1 MSTPEI
7 ESQAEASAGRPPEP
21 EREMLAPNVSTPAA
35 GEGRRWRM
43 PADLLAQ
50 TCRRVGIAGVVFA
63 GIWAVVLLMQNIVW
77 RFFEGHQAMYFDGLW
92 PMPGNLIAGAG
103 IVISLAMVA
112 IANWLSDRPHLLIR
126 IGLLFEV
133 LTAALIA
140 LLNWHLPEA
149 ILGIGVSWVC
159 VVIIAYPAIVPA
171 APGRILLASMIAA
184 SMDPLM
190 YWLLAAGEPGVTA
203 DGFALTWMFMPNYLC
218 ALLAVVPANV
228 IRTLGQRVSRA
239 RELGSYRLEER
250 LGTGGMGEVYRATHR
265 LLARPAAI
273 KLIRPE
279 VLGASTEEAAEVI
292 VERFKREARAAANLR
307 SPNTIELY
315 DFGTTAD
322 GALYYVMEL
331 LEGLDLQE
339 MVDRFGPLPPA
350 RAVHFLRQACLSLG
364 EAHDRGLI
372 HRDIKP
378 SNMVAARLGLGVDH
392 LKILDFGLVKADPAH
407 EEDQTRLTSP
417 NVTTG
422 TPAFMSP
429 EIALGEGP
437 VDRRADIYALG
448 CVGYWLLTA
457 KPVFEGATPVAV
469 LMGHVRDEPVPPSQ
483 CSELEIPQ
491 ELDDVILACLA
502 KRPEDRPNT
511 AMELYEAL
519 CCIPVAPWNSTTALE
534 WWSLHLPEL
543 VRTDPTTPLSGP
555 TPVLVEPNLVARVP

>member
-1 MSTPEI
+1 MSTPEDDRP
-7 ESQAEASAGRPPEP
+7 SKQHSASGPAAPR
-21 EREMLAPNVSTPAA
+21 ERTARTEHRREILAPELSTPTAA
-35 GEGRRWRM
+35 EGGPRSM
-43 PADLLAQ
+43 PSDLLGQ
-50 TCRRVGIAGVVFA
+50 ICRRVGVAGVVFA
-63 GIWAVVLLMQNIVW
+63 AVWTVVLLMQNVIW
-77 RFFEGHQAMYFDGLW
+77 RLFEPIPAMYFSDVW

-103 IVISLAMVA
+103 VALSLAMVPL
-112 IANWLSDRPHLLIR
+112 ANWLSERPHLSIR
-126 IGLLFEV
+126 IGLGFEI

-140 LLNWHLPEA
+140 SLNWQLPEA
-149 ILGIGVSWVC
+149 MMGIGISWVC
-159 VVIIAYPAIVPA
+159 IVVIAYPAIVPA
-171 APGRILLASMIAA
+171 APGHILVASLIAA

-190 YWLLAAGEPGVTA
+190 FWLLAAGEPGVFA
-203 DGFALTWMFMPNYLC
+203 DGFALTWIFMPNYIC
-218 ALLAVVPANV
+218 AFLAIVPAKV
-228 IRTLGQRVSRA
+228 VRTLGQRVSRA

-250 LGTGGMGEVYRATHR
+250 LRSGGMGDVYRATHR

-279 VLGASTEEAAEVI
+279 VLGASTDEAAEVI

-339 MVDRFGPLPPA
+339 MVERFGPLPAA

-378 SNMVAARLGLGVDH
+378 SNLVAARLGLGVDH

-407 EEDQTRLTSP
+407 DADQTKLTSP
-417 NVTTG
+417 NVTAG

-429 EIALGEGP
+429 EVALGEGP

-448 CVGYWLLTA
+448 CVGYWLLTG

-469 LMGHVRDEPVPPSQ
+469 LMGHVRDDPVPPSQ
-483 CSELEIPQ
+483 RSELDVPA
-491 ELDDVILACLA
+491 ELDEVILECLA
-502 KRPEDRPNT
+502 KRPEDRPDT
-511 AMELYEAL
+511 AMELYEDL

-543 VRTDPTTPLSGP
+543 VRTDP
-555 TPVLVEPNLVARVP
+555 

>member
-1 MSTPEI
+1 MSSSEQPV
-7 ESQAEASAGRPPEP
+7 SAPDGPVTEVLDPH
-21 EREMLAPNVSTPAA
+21 LSTPAA
-35 GEGRRWRM
+35 GVGSRWRM

-50 TCRRVGIAGVVFA
+50 TCRRVGIAGIVFA
-63 GIWAVVLLMQNIVW
+63 AVWAIVLLMQNVVW
-77 RFFEGHQAMYFDGLW
+77 RLFESHQHLYFGDVW

-103 IVISLAMVA
+103 VLLSLAMVPLA
-112 IANWLSDRPHLLIR
+112 HWLTDRPHLLIR
-126 IGLLFEV
+126 LGLGFEV
-133 LTAALIA
+133 ATAALIA
-140 LLNWHLPEA
+140 LLNWQLPQA
-149 ILGIGVSWVC
+149 MLGIGVSWVC
-159 VVIIAYPAIVPA
+159 IVIIAYPAIVPA
-171 APGRILLASMIAA
+171 SPGRVLGASLAAA

-190 YWLLAAGEPGVTA
+190 YALLVAGDGGVQA
-203 DGFALTWMFMPNYLC
+203 DGFALTWMFMPNFLC
-218 ALLAVVPANV
+218 ALLAVVPAKV

-250 LGTGGMGEVYRATHR
+250 LAAGGMGEVYRATHR

-279 VLGASTEEAAEVI
+279 VLGASTPEAAEVI

-331 LEGLDLQE
+331 LEGLNLQE
-339 MVDRFGPLPPA
+339 MVERFGPLPPA
-350 RAVHFLRQACLSLG
+350 RVVHFLRQACLSLG
-364 EAHDRGLI
+364 EAHDRGLV

-378 SNMVAARLGLGVDH
+378 SNLVAARLGLGVDH

-407 EEDQTRLTSP
+407 ASSSTLLTSP
-417 NVTTG
+417 DVTTG

-429 EIALGEGP
+429 EMALGDRP

-448 CVGYWLLTA
+448 CVGYWLLTGRT
-457 KPVFEGATPVAV
+457 VFEGATPVAI
-469 LMGHVRDEPVPPSQ
+469 LMGHVRDEPMPPSKL
-483 CSELEIPQ
+483 SELDIPP
-491 ELDDVILACLA
+491 ELDDVILSCLA

-511 AMELYEAL
+511 AMELYDDL
-519 CCIPVAPWNSTTALE
+519 CCIPVAPWNSTTALQ

-543 VRTDPTTPLSGP
+543 VRTGPTTPLSGP
-555 TPVLVEPNLVARVP
+555 APVLVEPDLVARVP

>member
-1 MSTPEI
+1 
-7 ESQAEASAGRPPEP
+7 
-21 EREMLAPNVSTPAA
+21 
-35 GEGRRWRM
+35 
-43 PADLLAQ
+43 
-50 TCRRVGIAGVVFA
+50 
-63 GIWAVVLLMQNIVW
+63 
-77 RFFEGHQAMYFDGLW
+77 MYFDGLW